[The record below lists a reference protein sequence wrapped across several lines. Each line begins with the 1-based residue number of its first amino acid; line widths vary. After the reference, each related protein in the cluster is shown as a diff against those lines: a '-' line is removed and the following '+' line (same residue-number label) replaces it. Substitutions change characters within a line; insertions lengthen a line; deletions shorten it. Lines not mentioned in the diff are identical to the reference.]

1 MSKDVSCFLYLLS
14 WNSRIVDDLIPR
26 CFLCPFDHGV
36 ETLRFGINEFSI
48 DSIAFELMFDEAFH
62 EGGVA
67 TDPNLKMKVC
77 KGRRFQLGFHVIL
90 RMFEARET
98 CLSKRVD
105 VNDGRSAEFGISQC
119 REHRG

>member
-1 MSKDVSCFLYLLS
+1 
-14 WNSRIVDDLIPR
+14 
-26 CFLCPFDHGV
+26 
-36 ETLRFGINEFSI
+36 
-48 DSIAFELMFDEAFH
+48 MFDEAFH

-67 TDPNLKMKVC
+67 TDPDLKMKVC

-119 REHRG
+119 REHTRMIRARVLSDHHDDVGMIEVIQRDRSFTDTNRLNEPFST